1 MENFCGTFESIV
13 KNVEKVIIGK
23 RETIEL
29 LLIAFFC
36 DGHVIIEDIPGVGK
50 TSLASAVSRSVQCSF
65 RRIQF
70 TPDVLPSDITGFYIY
85 NPKSGEFEFR
95 KGLVMSNIILADEI
109 NRTPPRTQASLLEV
123 MEERQVTVEGNT
135 FKLPSPFMVIATQN
149 PAEYLG
155 TYPLPEAQI
164 DRFFL
169 KLSMGYPQIEEEI
182 QMLAR
187 FKETSPL
194 FELEPVVEKEE
205 IIKMQAQVRQVYV
218 DNSISRYIIEIIN
231 KTRNHNDI
239 ILGASPR
246 ASLCLYRGAQGWAL
260 RQGRNYVLPDD
271 VKKLVIPVLSHRLML
286 KQEAKIK
293 RISTEEILCDILH
306 SVKIPS
312 VNINILDRRHAL

>member
-85 NPKSGEFEFR
+85 NQKSGEFEFR

-169 KLSMGYPQIEEEI
+169 KLSMGYPQIEEEM

>member
-85 NPKSGEFEFR
+85 NQKSGEFEFR

>member
-85 NPKSGEFEFR
+85 NQKSGEFEFR

-169 KLSMGYPQIEEEI
+169 KLSMGYPQIEEEM

-194 FELEPVVEKEE
+194 FELGPVVEKEE

-218 DNSISRYIIEIIN
+218 DSSISRYIIEIIN

-293 RISTEEILCDILH
+293 RISTEEILCDMLH

>member
-85 NPKSGEFEFR
+85 NQKSGEFEFR

-169 KLSMGYPQIEEEI
+169 KLSMGYPQIEEEM

-218 DNSISRYIIEIIN
+218 DSSISRYIIEIIN

>member
-85 NPKSGEFEFR
+85 NQKSGEFEFR

-169 KLSMGYPQIEEEI
+169 KLSMGYPQIEEEM

-312 VNINILDRRHAL
+312 VNILDRRHAL

>member
-1 MENFCGTFESIV
+1 MENFCSTFESIV

-23 RETIEL
+23 KEAIEL
-29 LLIAFFC
+29 LLLAFFC

-50 TSLASAVSRSVQCSF
+50 TSLASAVSKSMQCSF

-85 NPKSGEFEFR
+85 NQKSGEFEFR
-95 KGLVMSNIILADEI
+95 RGLVMSNIILADEI

-135 FKLPSPFMVIATQN
+135 FRLPSPFMVIATQN
-149 PAEYLG
+149 PVEYLG

-169 KLSMGYPQIEEEI
+169 KLSMGYPQIEEEMH
-182 QMLAR
+182 MLSR
-187 FKETSPL
+187 FKDASPL
-194 FELEPVVEKEE
+194 FDLEPVVEKET
-205 IIKMQAQVRQVYV
+205 IIKMQAQVKQVHV
-218 DNSISRYIIEIIN
+218 ENSINRYIIEIVS

-246 ASLCLYRGAQGWAL
+246 ASLCLYRAAQAWAL
-260 RQGRNYVLPDD
+260 RQGRSYVLPDD

-293 RISTEEILCDILH
+293 RISTEDILYDILH
-306 SVKIPS
+306 SVKIPT
-312 VNINILDRRHAL
+312 VNILDRRHAL